1 MYDDEISTSIEQIP
15 SLANLNNNSTF
26 IQIKEKIITLNVSI
40 MNSLISVN
48 NQSLGEKKN
57 IETLLQYDK
66 TKNSNFSQIYASLEK
81 FINNNDLDGIIS
93 NTILYFKS
101 LKNIIENDNNTEEAF
116 NYINY
121 IIKSNIEEEIF
132 APYINL
138 LFNIDSNNFKDS
150 VVNFKN
156 KFNNNPLN
164 YQLSVFEKNNERYF
178 NLQLC
183 NILCN
188 PLSLIH
194 YLEYSI
200 EFCNN
205 LLSNINNDKD
215 FISNIIYQYNKCL
228 NIIIFYYTL
237 KDCYVKLDIDQFN
250 DIFTTFIKCF
260 ISLLIEVLLK
270 YSKNQK
276 IQFYLV
282 KNVLKTFLIIGFE
295 LELPK
300 KISSNEIFI
309 FALLGVLIIAIKYSK
324 EEGNGIIKIFSKIN
338 LEKSKIH
345 IDFSN
350 FTLEQIYIFVIKK
363 IDEFLMKKYSKNMD
377 STVNS
382 IFNINLDDF
391 LISDMF
397 LYTNSYDILKK

>member
-101 LKNIIENDNNTEEAF
+101 LKNIIKNDNNTEETF

-156 KFNNNPLN
+156 KFNNNHLN

-250 DIFTTFIKCF
+250 DIFTTFVKCF

-324 EEGNGIIKIFSKIN
+324 EEGNGIIKIFSKI
-338 LEKSKIH
+338 
-345 IDFSN
+345 
-350 FTLEQIYIFVIKK
+350 
-363 IDEFLMKKYSKNMD
+363 FLL
-377 STVNS
+377 
-382 IFNINLDDF
+382 FHF
-391 LISDMF
+391 L
-397 LYTNSYDILKK
+397 LL